1 MMPRF
6 HLIVILFF
14 LVVKVHGQDV
24 QYSQFYANPF
34 YLNPALAGS
43 TELTRV
49 GVNFRNQWPALD
61 QSFIAYTAYADFFSK
76 KYNSGIGVVVSG
88 ARESFTQSTTSEIG
102 LVYSYRLRLGEKRF
116 LHVGTQVSFLS
127 RDVLF
132 DQVILGT
139 QIDIDK
145 GVIVGEPGNGFTGD
159 SRLRAADMNA
169 GLLYY
174 EEKFWFGFSA
184 FHLLEPQISY
194 LEVNSNRLPVKYSF
208 HGGVRF
214 NLAPGNINDYFNNT
228 DQERSLALAFNYKSQ
243 GVFDQLDIGAEF
255 YFEPLILGFWYRG
268 LPTKYNLPNSESLIG
283 LIGVEFDSGLD
294 FGYSYDF
301 SISKLGQRVSGGAHE
316 ISVRY
321 VFSLKDPSKKYYP
334 ELPTFRY

>member
-1 MMPRF
+1 MMRTYLVF
-6 HLIVILFF
+6 VF
-14 LVVKVHGQDV
+14 LLLLSSRAFSQDV

-43 TELTRV
+43 TGLTRV

-61 QSFIAYTAYADFFSK
+61 QSFIAYTAYADHFSE
-76 KYNSGIGVVVSG
+76 KYNSGLGIIISG
-88 ARESFTQSTTSEIG
+88 ARESFNQSRTDEIG

-116 LHVGTQVSFLS
+116 LHVGAQGSLLS
-127 RDVLF
+127 RDVFF

-139 QIDIDK
+139 QLDIDK
-145 GVIVGEPGNGFTGD
+145 GVVVGEPGAGFSGD
-159 SRLRAADMNA
+159 SRMRAGDLNA

-174 EEKFWFGFSA
+174 EDKFWFGFSA

-194 LEVNSNRLPVKYSF
+194 LELNSNRLPVKYSL
-208 HGGVRF
+208 HGGVRI
-214 NLAPGNINDYFNNT
+214 NLAPGNINDFFNNT

-243 GVFDQLDIGAEF
+243 GAFDQLDIGAEF

-268 LPTKYNLPNSESLIG
+268 LPTKYNLPNNESLIG
-283 LIGVEFDSGLD
+283 LIGIELDSGLD
-294 FGYSYDF
+294 FGYSFDY

-316 ISVRY
+316 ISLRY
-321 VFSLKDPSKKYYP
+321 VFSPNNQRKKDYP